1 METRQMSGKRLAR
14 FVEVV
19 VEWLIPH
26 RLRDALVGDLLEE
39 LSSMSLKQ
47 SIRCV
52 AQVVFQTIMQQ
63 IRTTT
68 DFRLAGAQAVAMY
81 AAFAGAAI
89 SLPALLVVALFLS
102 ILVFR
107 RAQRYPARTS
117 SQELRLDSLIAVT
130 FCFASQAVIGAFA
143 PSLTLSSELM
153 VRGAVLAPLALC
165 MLQMIFP
172 DKPGGPETL
181 EERSDDAYRQT
192 FAMNIL
198 FLLAFGSLTLTNP
211 ELLPEGIAGRDLL
224 LGALPLS
231 VLFVTFRL
239 QMDVISPVRVETR
252 RPDLLRSRCLR
263 LWGSDKTR
271 SSLWYRCAEIV
282 ILAPLG
288 LTPIWAIG
296 IGLSSGAAGDD
307 WFYIGE
313 NTAAFVILVLVSLY
327 VHDENKTTLK
337 ILREEIDALERKR
350 LAAQA
355 GR

>member
-117 SQELRLDSLIAVT
+117 SQELGLDSLIAVT
-130 FCFASQAVIGAFA
+130 FGFASQAVIGAFA

-165 MLQMIFP
+165 TLQ
-172 DKPGGPETL
+172 
-181 EERSDDAYRQT
+181 DD
-192 FAMNIL
+192 
-198 FLLAFGSLTLTNP
+198 
-211 ELLPEGIAGRDLL
+211 
-224 LGALPLS
+224 LS
-231 VLFVTFRL
+231 R
-239 QMDVISPVRVETR
+239 
-252 RPDLLRSRCLR
+252 
-263 LWGSDKTR
+263 
-271 SSLWYRCAEIV
+271 
-282 ILAPLG
+282 
-288 LTPIWAIG
+288 
-296 IGLSSGAAGDD
+296 
-307 WFYIGE
+307 
-313 NTAAFVILVLVSLY
+313 
-327 VHDENKTTLK
+327 
-337 ILREEIDALERKR
+337 
-350 LAAQA
+350 
-355 GR
+355 